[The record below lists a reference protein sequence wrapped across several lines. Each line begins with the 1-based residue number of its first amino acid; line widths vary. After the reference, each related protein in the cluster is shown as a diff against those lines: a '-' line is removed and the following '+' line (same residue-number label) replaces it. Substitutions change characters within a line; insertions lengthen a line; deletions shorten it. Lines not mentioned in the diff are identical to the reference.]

1 MVARKDQKR
10 DTNEEISYTF
20 ISTDDRAC
28 GVHSHRGANTRD
40 TRNTRNTRDP
50 GHYPGAYAY
59 TYP

>member
-1 MVARKDQKR
+1 MVARKGQKR

-20 ISTDDRAC
+20 INTDDRAC

-40 TRNTRNTRDP
+40 TRNTRDP
-50 GHYPGAYAY
+50 GHYSGAYAY